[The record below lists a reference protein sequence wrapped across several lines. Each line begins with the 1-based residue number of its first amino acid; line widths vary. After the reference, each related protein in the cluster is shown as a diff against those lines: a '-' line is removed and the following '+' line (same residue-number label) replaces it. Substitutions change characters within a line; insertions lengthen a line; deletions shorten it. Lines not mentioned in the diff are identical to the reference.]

1 MKNIIL
7 KSAVLSLILSM
18 ASCNSI
24 WDLNLE
30 PGKPVYDGEGMEGTI
45 KGTLTAA
52 YSMLLYSEVM
62 GEYYW
67 GWIGGMDTDESF
79 RYNVVTNN
87 TILNAHNIV
96 PSTTGVREFW
106 KNLYKINEFC
116 NTAIMMS
123 KTCTDMTKEEL
134 DDICGQAMVL
144 KAFSHF
150 TLAVNYGP
158 VPIKDVSSYDM
169 GLETAL
175 ERSPVKD
182 VCQYALDLCRD
193 AIPMLKSIDQVG
205 SSGQITKSAAEALSY
220 RIALY
225 MASHPDIQD
234 TEKYNDVI
242 RWADEFIA
250 NGPNRLNTKPL
261 VIGEETLPAYA
272 RLFVNNMR
280 SNATW
285 NGDNPEGIWS
295 IMFFVKSVQSGQYQG
310 GRYKTAMR
318 LGRQMGVPCPDQSGS
333 STIGYADL
341 TYRALNIL
349 YDKYVPSEGNPY
361 PTGDLRRDWN
371 IPTFCYKNRIG
382 DAMADGYTPETRYPY
397 FKVCMPDGITCDE
410 EAVFLPVFDRENNW
424 TVATGNV
431 KDVILDYGGSGYT
444 NADGE
449 TTFTV
454 TIPRTSRPTTMAQ
467 FNSAAGGIVGYR
479 QGASLDAETGL
490 QRINASN
497 QNDGLTIDIEDG
509 KVVSVIRLN
518 PNAVNL
524 GTGFSTVTERGIG
537 KWRREYEENLPPVRE
552 RDITACHF
560 PVLRFADVLLM
571 AAEAHLMGSQ
581 GDRAKG
587 LEYLNQVRRRAYG
600 VDIDTKNPDVDFPDY
615 TLETIMDER
624 SRELC
629 FEGVRRTDLIRWN
642 AYTGSYDA
650 INKVISG
657 NPSNSYITYPIERLG
672 ENYEKYSI
680 LPIPSD
686 EMGLAANTF
695 YQNPG
700 W

>member
-1 MKNIIL
+1 MKKNYIKTI
-7 KSAVLSLILSM
+7 AVLLMISLS
-18 ASCNSI
+18 SCDAI
-24 WDLNLE
+24 WNLNLE
-30 PGKPVYDGEGMEGTI
+30 PGKPVYDDVGMEGTV
-45 KGTLTAA
+45 KGNLTAA

-67 GWIGGMDTDESF
+67 GTIGAMDTDEAF
-79 RYNVVTNN
+79 RYNVITNN
-87 TILNAHNIV
+87 VILNAHNIV
-96 PSTTGVREFW
+96 PSTTSVREFW

-123 KTCTDMTKEEL
+123 RTCSDMTQEEL

-144 KAFSHF
+144 KAFAHF
-150 TLAVNYGP
+150 TLTVNYGP
-158 VPIKDVSSYDM
+158 VPIKDVSSYEM
-169 GLETAL
+169 GLDTDL
-175 ERSPVKD
+175 VRSPVKD

-193 AIPMLKSIDQVG
+193 AIPLLKSIDQVG

-225 MASHPDIQD
+225 MASHPDIRD
-234 TEKYNDVI
+234 EEKYNDVI
-242 RWADEFIA
+242 KWADDFIA
-250 NGPNRLNTKPL
+250 SGPNRLNTQPL
-261 VIGEETLPAYA
+261 VVNEETVPAYA

-280 SNATW
+280 SDAAW
-285 NGDNPEGIWS
+285 NSDNPEGIWS
-295 IMFFVKSVQSGQYQG
+295 VMFFVKSVNSGPYQG

-318 LGRQMGVPCPDQSGS
+318 LGRQMGIPCPDQSGS

-341 TYRALNIL
+341 TYRALNNL
-349 YDKYVPSEGNPY
+349 YDKYVPAADGSY
-361 PTGDLRRDWN
+361 PKGDLRRDWN
-371 IPTFCYKNRIG
+371 IPTFCYKNRTG
-382 DAMADGYTPETRYPY
+382 DQMADGYTPETRYEY
-397 FKVCMPDGITCDE
+397 FKVYMPEGITCEE
-410 EAVFLPVFDRENNW
+410 EAVFLPVFDRSTW

-431 KDVILDYGGSGYT
+431 TDVILDYGGNGYM

-454 TIPRTSRPTTMAQ
+454 TIPKISRPATMAQ
-467 FNSAAGGIVGYR
+467 FDRTAGGILGYR
-479 QGASLDAETGL
+479 QGASLDAATGM
-490 QRINASN
+490 QKINASN
-497 QNDGLTIDIEDG
+497 QNDGLAIEVVDG
-509 KVVSVIRLN
+509 KVVSVSRLN
-518 PNAVNL
+518 PSAANL

-560 PVLRFADVLLM
+560 PILRFADVLLM
-571 AAEAHLMGSQ
+571 AAEAHLMGSY

-600 VDIDTKNPDVDFPDY
+600 TDVYTKNPEVDFTDY
-615 TLETIMDER
+615 SLETIMDER

-629 FEGVRRTDLIRWN
+629 FEGVRRMDLVRWD
-642 AYTGSYDA
+642 AYMGSYDA
-650 INKVISG
+650 VNKVISG
-657 NPSNSYITYPIERLG
+657 NPGNSYITYPIERLG